1 MSQTMIEGSRG
12 RNLEAGTPNRAYEG
26 IAPCLELAPHTTH
39 RPSHS
44 CYSWRKCLTD
54 LFIGQSDGGIFSI
67 EVPSFWMTLVSVKL
81 TKNKQT

>member
-26 IAPCLELAPHTTH
+26 IASCLELAPHTTH
-39 RPSHS
+39 GPSHS

-54 LFIGQSDGGIFSI
+54 LFIGQSGGGIFSI
-67 EVPSFWMTLVSVKL
+67 EVPFSKVILACIEL
-81 TKNKQT
+81 A